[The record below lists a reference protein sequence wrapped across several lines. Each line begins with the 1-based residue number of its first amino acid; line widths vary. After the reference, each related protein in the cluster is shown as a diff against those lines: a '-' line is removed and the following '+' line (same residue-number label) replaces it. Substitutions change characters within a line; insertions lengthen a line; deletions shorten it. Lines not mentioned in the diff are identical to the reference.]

1 MASRLFSKD
10 FASLDN
16 NIVKLFS
23 RVTFGA
29 STSIASQD
37 SNGLVVSALGTGTI
51 DVQLGSAAA
60 RDTYPTLL
68 SISLTPLAAAATDT
82 GWQVIEQTIA
92 TDGTFSLRNAPAGAA
107 AAPVSGTSLFIEV
120 TLRNSGTPRRGT

>member
-10 FASLDN
+10 LASLDN
-16 NIVKLFS
+16 NVVKLFS

-29 STSIASQD
+29 TTSIASQD

-60 RDTYPTLL
+60 KDTYPTLL
-68 SISLTPLAAAATDT
+68 SIALTPLAAAATDT
-82 GWQVIEQTIA
+82 GWQIIEQTIA
-92 TDGTFSLRNAPAGAA
+92 TDGTFSLRNAPGGAA

>member
-1 MASRLFSKD
+1 MASRLFSRD
-10 FASLDN
+10 LASLDN
-16 NIVKLFS
+16 NVVKLFS

-60 RDTYPTLL
+60 RDMYPTLL

>member
-10 FASLDN
+10 LASLDN
-16 NIVKLFS
+16 NVVKLFS

>member
-1 MASRLFSKD
+1 MASRLFSRD
-10 FASLDN
+10 LASLDN
-16 NIVKLFS
+16 NVVKLFS

-51 DVQLGSAAA
+51 DVQLDSAAA

-107 AAPVSGTSLFIEV
+107 AVPVSGTSLFIEV

>member
-1 MASRLFSKD
+1 MASRLFSRD
-10 FASLDN
+10 LASLDN
-16 NIVKLFS
+16 NVVKLFS

-82 GWQVIEQTIA
+82 GWQVIE
-92 TDGTFSLRNAPAGAA
+92 
-107 AAPVSGTSLFIEV
+107 
-120 TLRNSGTPRRGT
+120 

>member
-10 FASLDN
+10 LATLDN
-16 NIVKLFS
+16 NVVKLFS

-29 STSIASQD
+29 TTSIASQD

-51 DVQLGSAAA
+51 DVQLGSVATP
-60 RDTYPTLL
+60 DKYPTLL
-68 SISLTPLAAAATDT
+68 SIALTPLAAAATDT

-92 TDGTFSLRNAPAGAA
+92 TDGTFSLRNAPAGTA

-120 TLRNSGTPRRGT
+120 TLRNSGTPRKGT

>member
-1 MASRLFSKD
+1 MASRLFSRD
-10 FASLDN
+10 LASLDN
-16 NIVKLFS
+16 NVVKLFS

>member
-1 MASRLFSKD
+1 MASRLFSRD
-10 FASLDN
+10 ISSLDN
-16 NIVKLFS
+16 NVVKLFS

>member
-1 MASRLFSKD
+1 MASRLFSRD
-10 FASLDN
+10 LASLDN
-16 NIVKLFS
+16 NVVKLFS

-60 RDTYPTLL
+60 KDTYPTLL